1 MQCLVCKKPITTTTA
16 VILKEITSGKTYS
29 AHKECLPLDR
39 VAQSKLAT
47 FPIAHGD
54 DKSIDTVT
62 QSID

>member
-1 MQCLVCKKPITTTTA
+1 MQCLVCKKPATTTA
-16 VILKEITSGKTYS
+16 VILKETTTGKTYS
-29 AHKECLPLDR
+29 AHKECLPQDR

-47 FPIAHGD
+47 FVIAHGD